1 MCNWTFWLLA
11 ALYLSAGAVVLK
23 FFRKMRM
30 RVALGLFSVLYV
42 LIALYIPMVL
52 GSEFLVEL
60 IRPFYADL
68 FMPEKFSNYM
78 RSPLLSLMPYFSV
91 TSIVTV
97 AIAVI
102 VGIAALLLAVKAV
115 RYVVRRIR
123 VRHKKKLFVY
133 RKKPV
138 FRLREVRAK
147 PKRIYLS
154 FCRLLN

>member
-1 MCNWTFWLLA
+1 MNNWTFMLLA
-11 ALYLSAGAVVLK
+11 ALYICAGAVVLK
-23 FFRKMRM
+23 CLRKMRM

-52 GSEFLVEL
+52 GSEFLVEVMK
-60 IRPFYADL
+60 PFYSDL
-68 FMPEKFSNYM
+68 LMAEDFSYFM
-78 RSPLLSLMPYFSV
+78 RSPLLSLIPYFSV

-97 AIAVI
+97 VIALI

-123 VRHKKKLFVY
+123 VRHAKKLFVH
-133 RKKPV
+133 RKQLV
-138 FRLREVRAK
+138 FRLREVLAK